1 MALPSP
7 RGLQRTDHI
16 AGLALCAGVGG
27 LELGLTIAEPR
38 YRTVGYVERD
48 AFAASALVARMG
60 DEALDRA
67 PIWSDLATFD
77 GRPWRGKVDIVTAGY
92 PCQPFTFSGRRK
104 GEGDP
109 RHLWPHVR
117 RIAEEI
123 RPSALFCENVEG
135 HLSLGFPVVAGDIR
149 AMGYELR
156 AGLFSAAETGAGH
169 IRRRLFI
176 LAYTPGD
183 GLWQPGRN
191 RNRRGGGPV
200 PAGQEPRQP
209 DRLGQHG
216 ADLDADMAP
225 GEGGGLPGGTGGGDL
240 PFLPPGP
247 GEFAGWEQVLARR
260 ADLQPCLFGLADGL
274 AHRMER
280 SRAGGNGV
288 HPLAAAVAWCTLTT
302 GLNHF

>member
-1 MALPSP
+1 MALHSP
-7 RGLQRTDHI
+7 RGFQRTEHI
-16 AGLALCAGVGG
+16 TGLALCAGVGG

-48 AFAASALVARMG
+48 AFAAATLVARMG

-67 PIWSDLATFD
+67 PVWSDLATFD
-77 GRPWRGKVDIVTAGY
+77 GRPWRGKVDILTAGY

-104 GEGDP
+104 GAEDP

-117 RIAEEI
+117 RIAQEI
-123 RPSALFCENVEG
+123 RPRAIFCENVEG

-176 LAYTPGD
+176 LAYAPGV
-183 GLWQPGRN
+183 GLWQPGGNRDRRARVPLPARPQPGQPGRAGEHGRN
-191 RNRRGGGPV
+191 
-200 PAGQEPRQP
+200 
-209 DRLGQHG
+209 
-216 ADLDADMAP
+216 LDTAMAL
-225 GEGGGLPGGTGGGDL
+225 GEGCGLPGGAGGEL
-240 PFLPPGP
+240 PFSPPGP
-247 GEFAGWEQVLARR
+247 GEFEGWEQVLARR
-260 ADLQPCLFGLADGL
+260 TDLQPCLQRLDDGM
-274 AHRMER
+274 AYRMER

-288 HPLAAAVAWCTLTT
+288 HPLAAAFAWTTLTADLS
-302 GLNHF
+302 GE